1 MNCVGLRDV
10 GCVALLNQIVLL
22 RSNICV
28 QGEEASSTKPAR
40 HLEFARIS
48 ESRDLMRKKILKGKQ
63 GSKLTT
69 RASHSAFW
77 PDVEEKLVQ
86 EFREQCG
93 VKAEAVLVQ
102 N

>member
-1 MNCVGLRDV
+1 MHVSLVSRSTAQLFLHIVKKAGRELGRLCYVNCVGLRDV

-48 ESRDLMRKKILKGKQ
+48 ESRDLMRKKNPKGQ
-63 GSKLTT
+63 T
-69 RASHSAFW
+69 R
-77 PDVEEKLVQ
+77 K
-86 EFREQCG
+86 
-93 VKAEAVLVQ
+93 
-102 N
+102 